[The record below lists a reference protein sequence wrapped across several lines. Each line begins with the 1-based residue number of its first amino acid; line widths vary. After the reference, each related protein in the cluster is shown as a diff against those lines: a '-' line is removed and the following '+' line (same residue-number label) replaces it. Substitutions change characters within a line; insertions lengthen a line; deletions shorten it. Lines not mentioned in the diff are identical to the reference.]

1 MIASGCSIQGEFT
14 ELKGELHND
23 GLIEGVIDTKF
34 DISIGSEG
42 VVKGLIKARSVVI
55 SGLVE
60 GHVACDKIE
69 ILPDG
74 KLIGDLICREFV
86 VEPGGKFIGQRHELA
101 EGGRVLSM
109 PDLIDSN
116 EHKRLL
122 DFAGLQEQ
130 AADEEDYLVVEHRK

>member
-1 MIASGCSIQGEFT
+1 MIDSS
-14 ELKGELHND
+14 
-23 GLIEGVIDTKF
+23 F
-34 DISIGSEG
+34 DISIGAEG

-69 ILPDG
+69 ILPSG
-74 KLIGDLICREFV
+74 KLIGDLICRDFV
-86 VEPGGKFIGQRHELA
+86 VETGGKFIGQRHELA

-109 PDLIDSN
+109 PDLIDPS
-116 EHKRLL
+116 EYKRLL

-130 AADEEDYLVVEHRK
+130 PADEEDFLVVEHRNKD

>member
-1 MIASGCSIQGEFT
+1 
-14 ELKGELHND
+14 
-23 GLIEGVIDTKF
+23 
-34 DISIGSEG
+34 
-42 VVKGLIKARSVVI
+42 LIKARSVVI